1 MNFFIGRIDATVDCG
16 SIFPGRN
23 RWLGALYRPAC
34 RPSQIQNIHP
44 IIKPNQSN
52 QKKRLLKCC
61 NGLRHPGLAQSKC
74 TPKIYLPVFLR
85 LIISSWISMCWR
97 FPPFFMDVQPYIME
111 DTFPQCGK
119 EIIWMIWK
127 ANGIKR
133 RSQRSKSGFMKF
145 PNIFAIRREILFK
158 CCSLRD
164 ERQTRR
170 GLKLFLNLISNKI
183 QGELYC
189 FDLNSNAI

>member
-1 MNFFIGRIDATVDCG
+1 MTGGFLSTCLP
-16 SIFPGRN
+16 SITDTKHSP
-23 RWLGALYRPAC
+23 
-34 RPSQIQNIHP
+34 H
-44 IIKPNQSN
+44 IKPNQSN
-52 QKKRLLKCC
+52 QKERLFKYWTLTRPFWSSSIEVTY
-61 NGLRHPGLAQSKC
+61 LFFSRH
-74 TPKIYLPVFLR
+74 IN
-85 LIISSWISMCWR
+85 SSWISLRWKNSLLLWGR
-97 FPPFFMDVQPYIME
+97 ALQPYIME
-111 DTFPQCGK
+111 VTSPQCGK

>member
-1 MNFFIGRIDATVDCG
+1 MTGGFLSTCLPSITDTKHSPHNQTEPFKSKEEIVQVLQLTPPFWSSSIEVQTKNLHTCFFLQDIT
-16 SIFPGRN
+16 N
-23 RWLGALYRPAC
+23 
-34 RPSQIQNIHP
+34 
-44 IIKPNQSN
+44 
-52 QKKRLLKCC
+52 
-61 NGLRHPGLAQSKC
+61 
-74 TPKIYLPVFLR
+74 
-85 LIISSWISMCWR
+85 SSWISMCWKNSLLLLGR
-97 FPPFFMDVQPYIME
+97 ALQPYIME
-111 DTFPQCGK
+111 VTSPQCGK

>member
-1 MNFFIGRIDATVDCG
+1 MTGGFLSTCLP
-16 SIFPGRN
+16 SITDTKHSPHN
-23 RWLGALYRPAC
+23 
-34 RPSQIQNIHP
+34 QTEP
-44 IIKPNQSN
+44 IKSKEVIVEF
-52 QKKRLLKCC
+52 C
-61 NGLRHPGLAQSKC
+61 NWLRHSGLAQSKC
-74 TPKIYLPVFLR
+74 RPKIYIPVFFQD
-85 LIISSWISMCWR
+85 ITNSSWISMCWKNSLLLWGR
-97 FPPFFMDVQPYIME
+97 ALQPYIME
-111 DTFPQCGK
+111 VTSPQCGK

>member
-1 MNFFIGRIDATVDCG
+1 MTGGFVSTCMPSITDTKHSPHNQTEPIKSKEEIVKVLQLSSPFWFSSIEVQTKNWHTCFFQDIAIRIE
-16 SIFPGRN
+16 
-23 RWLGALYRPAC
+23 YRYAE
-34 RPSQIQNIHP
+34 RI
-44 IIKPNQSN
+44 
-52 QKKRLLKCC
+52 
-61 NGLRHPGLAQSKC
+61 
-74 TPKIYLPVFLR
+74 
-85 LIISSWISMCWR
+85 
-97 FPPFFMDVQPYIME
+97 PPFSEDVQPYNIE
-111 DTFPQCGK
+111 VTSPQCGK

>member
-1 MNFFIGRIDATVDCG
+1 MQLWTVG
-16 SIFPGRN
+16 AFSPGRN
-23 RWLGALYRPAC
+23 RWLGAFYRPAC
-34 RPSQIQNIHP
+34 RPSQIQNIQP

-52 QKKRLLKCC
+52 QKERLLKYWT
-61 NGLRHPGLAQSKC
+61 LTRPFWSSSIEVTYLFFSRHINP
-74 TPKIYLPVFLR
+74 
-85 LIISSWISMCWR
+85 SWISMCWKNSPLFQAR
-97 FPPFFMDVQPYIME
+97 TVVVQPYITE
-111 DTFPQCGK
+111 GTSPQCGE

>member
-1 MNFFIGRIDATVDCG
+1 MTGGFLSTCLS
-16 SIFPGRN
+16 SITDTKQSPHIKRN
-23 RWLGALYRPAC
+23 H
-34 RPSQIQNIHP
+34 S
-44 IIKPNQSN
+44 
-52 QKKRLLKCC
+52 
-61 NGLRHPGLAQSKC
+61 GLAQSKC
-74 TPKIYLPVFLR
+74 TPKNYITVFFSR
-85 LIISSWISMCWR
+85 HINSSWISMCWKNSPLFR
-97 FPPFFMDVQPYIME
+97 GRTVVQPYITE
-111 DTFPQCGK
+111 VTSPQCGE

-183 QGELYC
+183 HGELYC

>member
-1 MNFFIGRIDATVDCG
+1 MTSIRTWYCFLVRLSAYSQLEIDDAKQDWIYCFF
-16 SIFPGRN
+16 S
-23 RWLGALYRPAC
+23 
-34 RPSQIQNIHP
+34 
-44 IIKPNQSN
+44 
-52 QKKRLLKCC
+52 
-61 NGLRHPGLAQSKC
+61 RH
-74 TPKIYLPVFLR
+74 IN
-85 LIISSWISMCWR
+85 SSWISMCWR

-111 DTFPQCGK
+111 DTSPQCGK

-170 GLKLFLNLISNKI
+170 GLKLFLNLISNKL

>member
-1 MNFFIGRIDATVDCG
+1 MQLWTMGAF
-16 SIFPGRN
+16 SPGRN
-23 RWLGALYRPAC
+23 RWLGAFYRPAC

-52 QKKRLLKCC
+52 QKERLLKYWT
-61 NGLRHPGLAQSKC
+61 LTRPFWSSSIEVTYLFFSRH
-74 TPKIYLPVFLR
+74 IN
-85 LIISSWISMCWR
+85 SSWISMCWKNSLLLWGR
-97 FPPFFMDVQPYIME
+97 ALQPYIME
-111 DTFPQCGK
+111 VTSPQCGK